1 MDVVERSAD
10 HVDFDLEDTVPPVRR
25 ARRWITENVPELDQ
39 STLLDLLLIADAL
52 LTNAFEHATAPRRL
66 RLTHRCDSD
75 SDEHV
80 VRVEVHDASPELL
93 PVLGKP
99 GGREPHH
106 RGLLMVNRLASRWG
120 VDPRSDHK
128 AVWGEVAA

>member
-1 MDVVERSAD
+1 MDVVDRSAD

-25 ARRWITENVPELDQ
+25 ARRWITENAPELDQ
-39 STLLDLLLIADAL
+39 SRLLDLLLIADAL

-66 RLTHRCDSD
+66 RLSHQRDG
-75 SDEHV
+75 HV
-80 VRVEVHDASPELL
+80 VRVEVHDANPELL

-99 GGREPHH
+99 GGRGLRD
-106 RGLLMVNRLASRWG
+106 RGLLMVNRLAFRWG
-120 VDPRSDHK
+120 VDPRTGYK

>member
-1 MDVVERSAD
+1 MNVVERSAD
-10 HVDFDLEDTVPPVRR
+10 QVDFELEDVFPPVRH

-66 RLTHRCDSD
+66 RLSHR
-75 SDEHV
+75 EGRV
-80 VRVEVHDASPELL
+80 VRVDVFDASPELL

-99 GGREPHH
+99 GDHGLRN
-106 RGLLMVNRLASRWG
+106 RGLLLVNRLASRWG
-120 VDPRSDHK
+120 VDPEAGYK
-128 AVWGEVAA
+128 AVWGEVIA

>member
-25 ARRWITENVPELDQ
+25 ARKWITENVPELDP
-39 STLLDLLLIADAL
+39 SKRLDLLLIADAL

-66 RLTHRCDSD
+66 RLTHAVG
-75 SDEHV
+75 HV
-80 VRVEVHDASPELL
+80 VRVEVYDASPELL

-99 GGREPHH
+99 GGLGPRH
-106 RGLLMVNRLASRWG
+106 RGLLLVNRLASRWG
-120 VDPRSDHK
+120 VDPEFGHK
-128 AVWGEVAA
+128 AVWGEVVA

>member
-1 MDVVERSAD
+1 M
-10 HVDFDLEDTVPPVRR
+10 EDTVPPVRR

-66 RLTHRCDSD
+66 RLSHRSD
-75 SDEHV
+75 GHV
-80 VRVEVHDASPELL
+80 VRVEVHDASPQLL

-99 GGREPHH
+99 GRREPHN
-106 RGLLMVNRLASRWG
+106 RGLLLVNRLASRWG
-120 VDPRSDHK
+120 VDPRTGYK

>member
-25 ARRWITENVPELDQ
+25 ARKWIVENAPELDK

-66 RLTHRCDSD
+66 RLSRHHAG
-75 SDEHV
+75 HV
-80 VRVEVHDASPELL
+80 VRVEVHDSSPELL

-99 GGREPHH
+99 GGRGLHH
-106 RGLLMVNRLASRWG
+106 RGLLLVNRVASRWG
-120 VDPRSDHK
+120 VDPRAGYK
-128 AVWGEVAA
+128 AVWGEVAT

>member
-1 MDVVERSAD
+1 MNVVDRSAD

-52 LTNAFEHATAPRRL
+52 LTNAFEHASAPRRL
-66 RLTHRCDSD
+66 RLSHRGG
-75 SDEHV
+75 HV
-80 VRVEVHDASPELL
+80 VRVEVHDGSPELL

-99 GGREPHH
+99 GSRGPRN

-120 VDPRSDHK
+120 VDPELGHK
-128 AVWGEVAA
+128 AVWGEVVA

>member
-10 HVDFDLEDTVPPVRR
+10 HVDFDLADTVPPVRR
-25 ARRWITENVPELDQ
+25 ARRWITQNVPDLDQ

-66 RLTHRCDSD
+66 RLSHQCDG
-75 SDEHV
+75 HV

-99 GGREPHH
+99 GGRELHH
-106 RGLLMVNRLASRWG
+106 RGLLLVNRLASRWG
-120 VDPRSDHK
+120 FDPRPGYK

>member
-10 HVDFDLEDTVPPVRR
+10 HVDLDLEDKVPLVRR
-25 ARRWITENVPELDQ
+25 ARRWIAENVPELDQ
-39 STLLDLLLIADAL
+39 SKLLDLLLIADAL

-66 RLTHRCDSD
+66 RLSHRPDA
-75 SDEHV
+75 HV

-106 RGLLMVNRLASRWG
+106 RGLLLVNRLASRWG
-120 VDPRSDHK
+120 VDPQAGYK